1 MRAHGLVLAL
11 CAALLV
17 SREARTEERTAEVV
31 VVRSPRAGEV
41 VEEATVRLAGE
52 LRAVGLS
59 ARFLDGAPG
68 VEGRAAIEG
77 AGGAFAAIAI
87 VETDRGAVADA
98 WVADRAMKQTIVR
111 RADLGDPD
119 ATNAASDLA
128 VRSAEL
134 FRASLLGL
142 SDEERRK
149 LPEQVARWIAEAP
162 RPVAPAPVAPAAE
175 PGRAQ
180 APAAP
185 RDRPAAAGAR
195 AAPPRRAEGS
205 AAPRERAA
213 QGLGLSLE
221 AGLAVLAG
229 GVGAVPGPYLRVEY
243 GLPAR
248 FSLGGTLVPAVVER
262 RLEAPAGS
270 VALGQTVALL
280 GVAYAAGAETW
291 RIRPV
296 LALGAG
302 VYDLTID
309 GRANPPHRDRRQ
321 RWLTVGVSAG
331 GGLGVR
337 VLPRLTA
344 LLRLEVLLLAREP
357 VVTIAG
363 AEVGRTGRPALLP
376 SLGLKLGF

>member
-1 MRAHGLVLAL
+1 MRARGLALAL

-17 SREARTEERTAEVV
+17 SREARAAERTAEVV
-31 VVRSPRAGEV
+31 LVRSPRAGKV
-41 VEEATVRLAGE
+41 IEEATVRLAGE

-59 ARFLDGAPG
+59 ARFLDGTPG

-98 WVADRAMKQTIVR
+98 WVADHTTKETIVR

-162 RPVAPAPVAPAAE
+162 RPAAPAPVAPAAE

-195 AAPPRRAEGS
+195 AAPPRRAPGS

-213 QGLGLSLE
+213 RELGLSLE
-221 AGLAVLAG
+221 AGLAVVAG

-243 GLPAR
+243 GLPAG

-270 VALGQTVALL
+270 VALGQTLALV
-280 GVAYAAGAETW
+280 GAAYAAGAETW
-291 RIRPV
+291 GIHPV

-321 RWLTVGVSAG
+321 RWLTVGISAG

-344 LLRLEVLLLAREP
+344 LLRLDVLLLAREP

-363 AEVGRTGRPALLP
+363 TEVGRTGRPALLP